1 MVMLNWLHDPLVHV
15 TIQLSIA
22 LLFALSAL
30 HKLADRPRFAIALE
44 GYALVFGRLLPPTL
58 RQLLGW
64 LLPALELAAA
74 GALLVSLQ
82 QPLAALPAVSLLL
95 LYTCVLQVSL
105 KYGSAVA
112 DCGCH
117 PGSRQ
122 QPPSQALVVRN
133 LLLIA
138 LTCTLLWPASA
149 RALGWFDLLALV
161 STLATGV
168 LLFALANQLISNHS
182 LLRRP

>member
-1 MVMLNWLHDPLVHV
+1 MVMLNWLHDPLMHV
-15 TIQLSIA
+15 TIQLAIA
-22 LLFALSAL
+22 MLFALSAL
-30 HKLADRPRFAIALE
+30 HKLVDRPRFAVALE
-44 GYALVFGRLLPPTL
+44 GYARVFGRLLPPTL
-58 RQLLGW
+58 RHLLGW
-64 LLPALELAAA
+64 LLPVLEMAAA
-74 GALLVSLQ
+74 GAVLVSLQ
-82 QPLAALPAVSLLL
+82 QPLAAVPAVALLL
-95 LYTCVLQVSL
+95 LYTGVLQVSL
-105 KYGSAVA
+105 RHDAAVA